1 MEGIHGI
8 LDRLANSNIWALMGI
23 AMEEIKYKLSNCQPK
38 NRELIYGAF
47 LSLLPIESMRSQ
59 ATWLYVAHC
68 RELLARLDSDDYSP
82 DSFACMTWAEILSV
96 FADTTPYARLG
107 DIAAHIMYYAGR
119 KVAEY
124 LDKDEAPELFSVLSD
139 YERDF
144 PDSNKQNPMLE
155 REIEELRARKVER
168 AIPKPEPV
176 PERLRGILS

>member
-1 MEGIHGI
+1 
-8 LDRLANSNIWALMGI
+8 
-23 AMEEIKYKLSNCQPK
+23 MEEIKYKLHNCRPQ

-47 LSLLPIESMRSQ
+47 LSLRPIESMRSQ

-96 FADTTPYARLG
+96 FADVTLYVRLN
-107 DIAAHIMYYAGR
+107 DIAAPIMYYAGR

-144 PDSNKQNPMLE
+144 PASNSPMLE
-155 REIEELRARKVER
+155 QEIEELRARKVER
-168 AIPKPEPV
+168 AAPKPEPI
-176 PERLRGILS
+176 PERLWGILS